1 MRGCLLLVVGI
12 VLGVLLLAVVQVFVA
27 KPAPLPAAPPAN
39 ADLIILFR
47 NEFLTRELQAQ
58 LSQVSSPI
66 AVHNATVQGQADG
79 TFVVTGTATAS
90 ALPVSVPV
98 RIVAHPLVANNQV
111 TVQIVNAQ
119 VGTLKIPS
127 NWLRPLENQINENL
141 NRTLANT
148 QYRIV
153 GVSTTVE
160 GLVVDVVVT
169 K

>member
-1 MRGCLLLVVGI
+1 MRGCLLLVIGI
-12 VLGVLLLAVVQVFVA
+12 VLGVLLLAVAEAFVV
-27 KPAPLPAAPPAN
+27 KPAPLTPASSVN
-39 ADLIILFR
+39 SDLVILFH

-58 LSQVSSPI
+58 VGQLSSPI
-66 AVHNATVQGQADG
+66 TLHNPTIQGQADG
-79 TFVVTGTATAS
+79 TMVVTGTATAS
-90 ALPVSVPV
+90 ALPVTVPV
-98 RIVAHPLVANNQV
+98 RIVAHPSVANNQV
-111 TVQIVNAQ
+111 SVQIVNAQ
-119 VGTLKIPS
+119 VGTLKIPG